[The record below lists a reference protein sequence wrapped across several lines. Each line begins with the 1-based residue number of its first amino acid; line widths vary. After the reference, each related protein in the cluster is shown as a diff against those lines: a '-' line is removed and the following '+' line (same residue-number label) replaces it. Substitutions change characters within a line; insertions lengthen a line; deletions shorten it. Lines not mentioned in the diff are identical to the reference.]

1 MMEDIINYYKY
12 DLGMYNLILRYYK
25 GWIYYYIAYII
36 VSLIVLSSL
45 IMKNYIIVI
54 LMIVVLAI
62 IFHLINYNIKKVLLE
77 KYNIVSKSYLW
88 DLNEFNKLRKNMLKN
103 YLKNYGIL
111 TSDYK
116 KIKFIISYLYKESE
130 NRRFKGYVTPGLLLT
145 LSLPAW
151 AEVLKWIFKNLNTF
165 YDVISIFAI
174 ILFVLAIFT
183 FIVYG
188 FKTIIIDDF
197 LNRESKRLL
206 DLANFIQEIVIF
218 DI

>member
-1 MMEDIINYYKY
+1 MIEDIINYYKY

-36 VSLIVLSSL
+36 VSLIALSFL

-62 IFHLINYNIKKVLLE
+62 IFHLINYNIKKVLLK

-88 DLNEFNKLRKNMLKN
+88 DLNKFNKLRKNMLKN

-116 KIKFIISYLYKESE
+116 KIKLIISYLYKESE

-174 ILFVLAIFT
+174 ILFLLAIFT

-188 FKTIIIDDF
+188 FKAIIIDDL

-206 DLANFIQEIVIF
+206 DLANFIEEIVIF

>member
-1 MMEDIINYYKY
+1 MIEDIINYYKY

-36 VSLIVLSSL
+36 VSLIALSFL
-45 IMKNYIIVI
+45 IMKNFIIVI

-88 DLNEFNKLRKNMLKN
+88 DLNKFNKLRENMLKN

-116 KIKFIISYLYKESE
+116 KIKLIISYLYKESE

-174 ILFVLAIFT
+174 ILFLLAIFT

-188 FKTIIIDDF
+188 FKAIIIDDL

-206 DLANFIQEIVIF
+206 DLANFIEEIVIF